1 MSAPSIACLK
11 IVLEDVEPAVL
22 RRVEVPLSIR
32 LDRLHLAL
40 QEAMGWSNSH
50 LYEIRAGGLAWG
62 FVDPEDYASR
72 LDAGKAL
79 LSDALLHSAE
89 LAYFYDFGD
98 GWEHTITVE
107 RLVDAAADTLY
118 PRLTEVIGRCPPED
132 VGGPGRYAEFR
143 DAICNPRHEFH
154 AQFKH
159 WIGEDFDPNAADAAQ
174 LTKKVEGLAKRWSR
188 RPGDNR
194 THRA

>member
-1 MSAPSIACLK
+1 MSVPSIACLK

-50 LYEIRAGGLAWG
+50 LYEIRAGGLGWG
-62 FVDPEDYASR
+62 FVDPDDYASR

-89 LAYFYDFGD
+89 LYTRSRGRFWGHSSRDSQWPAGQLMSDCVAKLQNDIPSIF
-98 GWEHTITVE
+98 
-107 RLVDAAADTLY
+107 RCALVALGFW
-118 PRLTEVIGRCPPED
+118 R
-132 VGGPGRYAEFR
+132 
-143 DAICNPRHEFH
+143 
-154 AQFKH
+154 
-159 WIGEDFDPNAADAAQ
+159 PNA
-174 LTKKVEGLAKRWSR
+174 L
-188 RPGDNR
+188 
-194 THRA
+194 